1 MLDPTGLADKGS
13 GMSLRKVNNILE
25 LVGDTPLVRI
35 NRLNHNPGVT
45 VYAKL
50 EFMNPGGSVKDRPA
64 LNMIE
69 QAEKRG
75 ELTKD
80 KILLEATSGNTGIGL
95 AMACAVK
102 GYKML
107 FTMSESAS
115 QERRKILRAYGAD
128 ILLTPAHL
136 ATDGAIEEAYRLA
149 REEPERYFLVDQFN
163 NEDNW
168 KAHALKGSTADEI
181 FEATE
186 GKVDLVVA
194 TLGTSGTVM
203 GLTRRLHQ
211 LDPKIKVVA
220 VEPYQG
226 HKIQGLKN
234 MKESYAPGIFSPGEV
249 DILVNVDDDSAYEI
263 ARRLAR
269 EEGIF
274 VGMSAG
280 AAMKVALDHAATL
293 PEGSVV
299 VALLADG
306 GERYLSTSL
315 FASDKVPVPLK
326 FYNTL
331 SRQIEDLTPV
341 QPGRVGIYACGPSL
355 DGAPD
360 LGLGRRMVF
369 ADLVRRYLE
378 FRGFEVKLIINI
390 ADVDDRTVNQC
401 LAEGADW
408 KQFTARWEKVF
419 FEDMAA
425 LNVLPA
431 LDYPKA
437 SQHVSQMVDT
447 ARELLAKGL
456 AYEKLRS
463 VYFNISRFPDY
474 GKLSGVDL
482 TATKC
487 DKHTDYDYYEKDN
500 PRDFTIF
507 KRASLAD
514 LKAGIYWSTPWGN
527 VRPGWHV
534 ECATMS
540 TEHLGQPFDLHLA
553 STDLIFPHGENEIA
567 VAQSLTGKPLANLWL
582 HSEVV
587 MIDGK
592 KASRVAGN
600 DVTIREVLAQGY
612 SPATVRYWLLS
623 QHYRR
628 ALTYD
633 REQLD
638 QAAKTVERL
647 NDFVERLRFMSPCA
661 TAPDLDQ
668 ILYEA
673 KSGIQEAMDNDLGV
687 PKAMG
692 HLFAL
697 VRRVNKLMN
706 RSLMDASQV
715 EKVLGF
721 MELANR
727 VLGIIDLEPAARDE
741 HVDALLA
748 KREAARSAGDFAL
761 ADRLRDELAKQGV
774 QVIDTPLGTRWCKTN

>member
-1 MLDPTGLADKGS
+1 
-13 GMSLRKVNNILE
+13 MSPRVDNILE
-25 LVGDTPLVRI
+25 LVGGTPLVRI

-69 QAEKRG
+69 EAERRG

-80 KILLEATSGNTGIGL
+80 KVLLEATSGNTGIGL

-107 FTMSESAS
+107 FTMAESAS
-115 QERRKILRAYGAD
+115 LERRKILKAYGAE
-128 ILLTPAHL
+128 ILLTPAHMS
-136 ATDGAIEEAYRLA
+136 TDGAIEEAYRLA

-163 NEDNW
+163 NDDNW
-168 KAHALKGSTADEI
+168 RAHAAEGSTADEI
-181 FEATE
+181 YADTE
-186 GKVDLVVA
+186 GKVDLVVS

-203 GLTRRLHQ
+203 GLTRRFHQ
-211 LDPKIKVVA
+211 IDPKVKVVA

-234 MKESYAPGIFSPGEV
+234 MKESYAPGIFAPGEV
-249 DILVNVDDDSAYEI
+249 DILVNVDDDSAYEMS
-263 ARRLAR
+263 RRLAR

-280 AAMKVALDHAATL
+280 AAMKVALDQAATL
-293 PEGSVV
+293 PDGSVV
-299 VALLADG
+299 VALLPDG
-306 GERYLSTSL
+306 GERYLSTPL
-315 FASDKVPVPLK
+315 FSSEKVPIPLR

-331 SRQIEDLTPV
+331 SREVEDLVPT

-355 DGAPD
+355 DGPPD
-360 LGLGRRMVF
+360 LGLGRRMIF

-378 FRGFEVKLIINI
+378 FRGFEVKLVINI
-390 ADVDDRTVNQC
+390 ADVDDRTINQC
-401 LAEGADW
+401 LKEGADW
-408 KQFTARWEKVF
+408 KQFTAKWERVF

-425 LNVLPA
+425 LGMRPA

-437 SQHVSQMVDT
+437 SEHISEMVDT
-447 ARELLAKGL
+447 ARDLLDKGL

-463 VYFNISRFPDY
+463 IYFNISRFEKY
-474 GKLSGVDL
+474 GKLSGVDIA
-482 TATKC
+482 ATQC

-514 LKAGIYWSTPWGN
+514 LKAGIYWQTPWGN

-540 TEHLGQPFDLHLA
+540 SKHLGQPFDIHLA

-567 VAQSLTGKPLANLWL
+567 VAEGLTGKPLANLWM

-587 MIDGK
+587 MVEGK
-592 KASRVAGN
+592 KASRVVGN
-600 DVTIREVLAQGY
+600 DVTIREILDQGY
-612 SPATVRYWLLS
+612 SPAAVRFWLLG

-628 ALTYD
+628 PLTYD
-633 REQLD
+633 QEQLD
-638 QAAKTVERL
+638 QAAKSVERI
-647 NDFVERLRFMSPCA
+647 NDFVARLSFISPCSH
-661 TAPDLDQ
+661 APDLDQ
-668 ILYEA
+668 YLYEL
-673 KSGIQEAMDNDLGV
+673 KSGIQEAMDNDLNV

-692 HLFAL
+692 HLFTFI
-697 VRRVNKLMN
+697 RRINRLMN
-706 RSLMDASQV
+706 SQQMDASQV

-721 MELANR
+721 LEQANQ
-727 VLGIIDLEPAARDE
+727 VLGIIDLERPARDPEIDELLTRRQAAR
-741 HVDALLA
+741 A
-748 KREAARSAGDFAL
+748 SGDFAL
-761 ADRLRDELAKQGV
+761 ADQLREELAQRGI
-774 QVIDTPLGTRWCKTN
+774 QVIDTPSGSRWCRM

>member
-1 MLDPTGLADKGS
+1 
-13 GMSLRKVNNILE
+13 MSPRVDNILE
-25 LVGDTPLVRI
+25 LVGGTPLVRI

-64 LNMIE
+64 LKMIE
-69 QAEKRG
+69 EAEQRG

-80 KILLEATSGNTGIGL
+80 KVVLEATSGNTGIGL

-107 FTMSESAS
+107 FTMAESAS
-115 QERRKILRAYGAD
+115 LERRKILKAYGAD

-136 ATDGAIEEAYRLA
+136 STDGAIEEAYRLA

-168 KAHALKGSTADEI
+168 RSHAAPGGTADEI
-181 FEATE
+181 YADTD
-186 GKVDLVVA
+186 GKVSLVVA
-194 TLGTSGTVM
+194 TLGTTGTVM
-203 GLTRRLHQ
+203 GVSRRLKE
-211 LDPKIKVVA
+211 LNSEVEVVA

-234 MKESYAPGIFSPGEV
+234 MKESYPPGIFQPAEV
-249 DILVNVDDDSAYEI
+249 DRIVNVDDDSAYEMS
-263 ARRLAR
+263 RRLAR

-274 VGMSAG
+274 VGMSSG
-280 AAMKVALDHAATL
+280 AAMKVALDEAAGL

-299 VALLADG
+299 VALLPDG
-306 GERYLSTSL
+306 GERYLSTPL
-315 FASDKVPVPLK
+315 FTSEKVPIPLR

-331 SRQIEDLTPV
+331 SRQVEDLVPI

-360 LGLGRRMVF
+360 LGLCRRMVF

-378 FRGFEVKLIINI
+378 FRGFEVKLVINI
-390 ADVDDRTVNQC
+390 ADVDDRTINQC

-408 KQFTARWEKVF
+408 KEFTARWEKVF
-419 FEDMAA
+419 FQDMAT

-437 SQHVSQMVDT
+437 SEHISDMVDT
-447 ARELLAKGL
+447 ARDLLDKGL
-456 AYEKLRS
+456 AYEKLKS
-463 VYFNISRFPDY
+463 VYFNISRFQEY
-474 GKLSGVDL
+474 GKLSGVDID
-482 TATKC
+482 ATQC

-514 LKAGIYWSTPWGN
+514 LKAGIYWQTPWGN

-540 TEHLGQPFDLHLA
+540 TKHLGQPFDIHLA
-553 STDLIFPHGENEIA
+553 STDLVFPHGENEIA
-567 VAQSLTGKPLANLWL
+567 VAEGLTGKPLANLWL

-587 MIDGK
+587 MVDGK

-600 DVTIREVLAQGY
+600 DVTLREILAQGY
-612 SPATVRYWLLS
+612 SPAAVRFWLLG

-628 ALTYD
+628 PLTYD
-633 REQLD
+633 PEQLD
-638 QAAKTVERL
+638 QAAKSVERL
-647 NDFVERLRFMSPCA
+647 NDFVARLSFMSPCDH
-661 TAPDLDQ
+661 APELDQ
-668 ILYEA
+668 HLYEV
-673 KSGIQEAMDNDLGV
+673 KSGIQQAMDNDLNV

-692 HLFAL
+692 HLFAFI
-697 VRRVNKLMN
+697 RRINRLMN
-706 RSLMDASQV
+706 NQQMDASQV

-727 VLGIIDLEPAARDE
+727 VLGVIDLERPARDPE
-741 HVDALLA
+741 IDGLLEQ
-748 KREAARSAGDFAL
+748 RQNARQAGDFVL
-761 ADRLRDELAKQGV
+761 ADKLREQLAARGI
-774 QVIDTPLGTRWCKTN
+774 QVIDTPTGTRWCRVN

>member
-1 MLDPTGLADKGS
+1 
-13 GMSLRKVNNILE
+13 MSPRVDNILE
-25 LVGDTPLVRI
+25 LVGGTPLVRI

-64 LNMIE
+64 LQMIE

-80 KILLEATSGNTGIGL
+80 KVLLEATSGNTGIGL
-95 AMACAVK
+95 AMVGAVK

-107 FTMSESAS
+107 FTMAESAS
-115 QERRKILRAYGAD
+115 LERRKTLKAYGAD
-128 ILLTPAHL
+128 ILLTPAHM

-149 REEPERYFLVDQFN
+149 REEPDRYFLLDQYN

-168 KAHALKGSTADEI
+168 RAHAMEGSTADEI
-181 FEATE
+181 YADTD
-186 GKVDLVVA
+186 GKVSLVVA

-203 GLTRRLHQ
+203 GLTRRLKE
-211 LDPKIKVVA
+211 LDEKIQVAA

-234 MKESYAPGIFSPGEV
+234 MKESYPPGIFRPREV
-249 DILVNVDDDSAYEI
+249 DRIVNVDDDSAYET

-274 VGMSAG
+274 VGMSSG
-280 AAMKVALDHAATL
+280 AAMKVALDEAASL
-293 PEGSVV
+293 PDGSVV
-299 VALLADG
+299 VALLPDG
-306 GERYLSTSL
+306 GERYLSTPL
-315 FASDKVPVPLK
+315 FTSEKVPIPLR

-331 SRQIEDLTPV
+331 THQVEDLVPL

-355 DGAPD
+355 DGPPD
-360 LGLGRRMVF
+360 LGLARRMIF

-378 FRGFEVKLIINI
+378 FRGFEVKLVINI
-390 ADVDDRTVNQC
+390 ADVDDRTINQC

-408 KQFTARWEKVF
+408 KKFTAQWEKVF
-419 FEDMAA
+419 FEDMGA
-425 LNVLPA
+425 LGMLPA

-437 SQHVSQMVDT
+437 SDHVSEMVET
-447 ARELLAKGL
+447 ARDLLDKGL

-463 VYFNISRFPDY
+463 IYFNISRFENY
-474 GKLSGVDL
+474 GKLSGVDIA
-482 TATKC
+482 ATKC
-487 DKHTDYDYYEKDN
+487 DKSTDYDYYEKDN

-514 LKAGIYWSTPWGN
+514 LKAGIYWQTPWGN
-527 VRPGWHV
+527 VRPGWHL

-540 TEHLGQPFDLHLA
+540 SKHLGQPFDIHLA

-567 VAQSLTGKPLANLWL
+567 VAEGLSGKPLANLWM

-587 MIDGK
+587 VVDGK

-600 DVTIREVLAQGY
+600 DVTVREVLDQGY
-612 SPATVRYWLLS
+612 SPATVRYWLLG

-628 ALTYD
+628 PLAYD

-638 QAAKTVERL
+638 QAAKSVERL
-647 NDFVERLRFMSPCA
+647 NDFVARLSFMSPCA
-661 TAPDLDQ
+661 HAPDLDQ
-668 ILYEA
+668 YLYEVR
-673 KSGIQEAMDNDLGV
+673 SGIQEAMDNDLNMS
-687 PKAMG
+687 KAMG
-692 HLFAL
+692 HLFAF
-697 VRRVNKLMN
+697 VRRINRLMN
-706 RSLMDASQV
+706 QQQMDASQV

-721 MELANR
+721 MEQVNQ
-727 VLGIIDLEPAARDE
+727 VLGIIDTERPAHDPEIDDLLTRRQAAR
-741 HVDALLA
+741 A
-748 KREAARSAGDFAL
+748 AGDFAL
-761 ADRLRDELAKQGV
+761 ADELRDQLAERGI
-774 QVIDTPLGTRWCKTN
+774 QVLDTPTGSRWCRME

>member
-1 MLDPTGLADKGS
+1 
-13 GMSLRKVNNILE
+13 MSPRVDNILE
-25 LVGDTPLVRI
+25 LVGGTPLVRV
-35 NRLNHNPGVT
+35 NRLNHNPKVT

-64 LNMIE
+64 LCMIE
-69 QAEKRG
+69 EAERRG
-75 ELTKD
+75 ELNKD
-80 KILLEATSGNTGIGL
+80 KVLLEATSGNTGIGL

-115 QERRKILRAYGAD
+115 QERRKILKAYGAD

-168 KAHALKGSTADEI
+168 RSHALEGGTADEI
-181 FEATE
+181 YADTE
-186 GKVDLVVA
+186 GKVSLVVA

-211 LDPKIKVVA
+211 LDPKVQVVA

-234 MKESYAPGIFSPGEV
+234 MKESYAPGIFQPGEV
-249 DILVNVDDDSAYEI
+249 DRIVNVDDDSAYEI

-274 VGMSAG
+274 VGMSSG
-280 AAMKVALDHAATL
+280 AAMKVALDHAAEL

-299 VALLADG
+299 VALLPDG
-306 GERYLSTSL
+306 GERYLSTPL
-315 FASDKVPVPLK
+315 FISEKVPIPLR

-331 SRQIEDLTPV
+331 SRQVEDLVPV
-341 QPGRVGIYACGPSL
+341 RPGRVGIYACGPSL
-355 DGAPD
+355 DGPPD
-360 LGLGRRMVF
+360 LGLGRRMIF

-378 FRGFEVKLIINI
+378 FRGFEVKLVINI
-390 ADVDDRTVNQC
+390 ADVDDRTINQC

-408 KQFTARWEKVF
+408 QRFTAHWEKVF
-419 FEDMAA
+419 FDDMAT
-425 LNVLPA
+425 LGMLPA

-437 SQHVSQMVDT
+437 SEHISDMVDT
-447 ARELLAKGL
+447 ARDLLDKGL
-456 AYEKLRS
+456 AYEKLKS
-463 VYFNISRFPDY
+463 IYFNISRFESY

-482 TATKC
+482 AATKC
-487 DKHTDYDYYEKDN
+487 DKHTDYDYYEKEN

-514 LKAGIYWSTPWGN
+514 LKAGIYWQTPWGN

-540 TEHLGQPFDLHLA
+540 TKHLGQPFDIHLA
-553 STDLIFPHGENEIA
+553 STDLVFPHGENEIA
-567 VAQSLTGKPLANLWL
+567 VAEGLTGKPLANLWM

-587 MIDGK
+587 MVEGK

-600 DVTIREVLAQGY
+600 DVTIREVLEQGY
-612 SPATVRYWLLS
+612 SPATVRLWLLG

-628 ALTYD
+628 PLAYD

-638 QAAKTVERL
+638 QAAKSVERL
-647 NDFVERLRFMSPCA
+647 NDFVARLGFASPCA
-661 TAPDLDQ
+661 TSPDLDQ
-668 ILYEA
+668 YLFEV
-673 KSGIQEAMDNDLGV
+673 KSGIQEAMDNDLNV

-692 HLFAL
+692 HLFAF
-697 VRRVNKLMN
+697 VRRINRLMN
-706 RSLMDASQV
+706 SKQMDASQV

-721 MELANR
+721 MERANQ
-727 VLGIIDLEPAARDE
+727 VLGIIDLERPAHDQEIDDLMARRQAARE
-741 HVDALLA
+741 
-748 KREAARSAGDFAL
+748 AGDFAL
-761 ADRLRDELAKQGV
+761 ADRLRDQLTAKGI
-774 QVIDTPLGTRWCKTN
+774 QVVDTPTGSRWCRME

>member
-1 MLDPTGLADKGS
+1 
-13 GMSLRKVNNILE
+13 MSPRKVNNILE
-25 LVGDTPLVRI
+25 LVGGTPLVRI
-35 NRLNHNPGVT
+35 NRLNQNPGVT

-75 ELTKD
+75 ELTQD
-80 KILLEATSGNTGIGL
+80 KIVLEATSGNTGIGL

-107 FTMSESAS
+107 FTMAESAS
-115 QERRKILRAYGAD
+115 LERRKILRAYGAD

-136 ATDGAIEEAYRLA
+136 STDGAIEEAYRLA

-168 KAHALKGSTADEI
+168 KAHALEGSTADEI
-181 FEATE
+181 YQATE
-186 GKVDLVVA
+186 GKVDMVVA

-203 GLTRRLHQ
+203 GLTRRAHQ

-274 VGMSAG
+274 VGMSSG
-280 AAMKVALDHAATL
+280 AAMKVALDQAATL

-306 GERYLSTSL
+306 GERYLSTPL
-315 FASDKVPVPLK
+315 FTSEKVPIPLK

-331 SRQIEDLTPV
+331 SRRVDDLIPV
-341 QPGRVGIYACGPSL
+341 RPGRVGIYACGPSL
-355 DGAPD
+355 DGPPD

-369 ADLVRRYLE
+369 ADLLRRYLE

-408 KQFTARWEKVF
+408 KQFAARWEKVF

-425 LNVLPA
+425 LGILPA

-437 SQHVSQMVDT
+437 SEHINQMVDA
-447 ARELLAKGL
+447 ARQLLAKDM

-463 VYFNISRFPDY
+463 VYFNISRFPEY

-482 TATKC
+482 SATKR

-507 KRASLAD
+507 KRATLAD

-567 VAQSLTGKPLANLWL
+567 VAQSLTGKPLANMWL

-587 MIDGK
+587 MVDGK
-592 KASRVAGN
+592 KASRLAGN
-600 DVTIREVLAQGY
+600 DVTLREVLALGY
-612 SPATVRYWLLS
+612 SPATVRYWLLG

-628 ALTYD
+628 PLTFD

-647 NDFVERLRFMSPCA
+647 GDFLERLRFMSPGA
-661 TAPDLDQ
+661 HAPDLDQ

-673 KSGIQEAMDNDLGV
+673 RSGIQQAMDNDLNV

-692 HLFAL
+692 HLFAM
-697 VRRVNKLMN
+697 VRRVNRLM
-706 RSLMDASQV
+706 SQGQMDAAQV
-715 EKVLGF
+715 EKVLAF
-721 MELANR
+721 MGLANR
-727 VLGIIDLEPAARDE
+727 VLGIMDLERPAPDETIDALVRRRDAARAE
-741 HVDALLA
+741 
-748 KREAARSAGDFAL
+748 GDFDL
-761 ADRLRDELAKQGV
+761 ADKLRGELAVKGV
-774 QVIDTPLGTRWCKTN
+774 QVIDTPAGTRWNKVS

>member
-1 MLDPTGLADKGS
+1 
-13 GMSLRKVNNILE
+13 MSLPVNNILE
-25 LVGDTPLVRI
+25 LVGGTPMVRI

-69 QAEKRG
+69 EAERRG
-75 ELTKD
+75 ELSKD
-80 KILLEATSGNTGIGL
+80 KVLLEATSGNTGIGL

-107 FTMSESAS
+107 FTMAESAS
-115 QERRKILRAYGAD
+115 MERRKILKAYGAD

-136 ATDGAIEEAYRLA
+136 STDGAIEEAYRLA
-149 REEPERYFLVDQFN
+149 REEPDRYFLVDQFN

-168 KAHALKGSTADEI
+168 RAHAQEGATADEI
-181 FEATE
+181 YADTE

-203 GLTRRLHQ
+203 GLSRRFHQ
-211 LDPKIKVVA
+211 IDPSVKVVA

-234 MKESYAPGIFSPGEV
+234 MKESYPPGIFQPAEV
-249 DILVNVDDDSAYEI
+249 DILVNVDDDSAYEMS
-263 ARRLAR
+263 RRLAR

-280 AAMKVALDHAATL
+280 AAMKVALDQAATL
-293 PEGSVV
+293 PDGSVV
-299 VALLADG
+299 VALMPDG
-306 GERYLSTSL
+306 GERYLSTPL
-315 FASDKVPVPLK
+315 FTSEKVAIPLR

-331 SRQIEDLTPV
+331 SRQVEDLVPT

-355 DGAPD
+355 DGPPD
-360 LGLGRRMVF
+360 LGLGRRMIF
-369 ADLVRRYLE
+369 ADLARRYLE
-378 FRGFEVKLIINI
+378 FRGFEVKLVINI
-390 ADVDDRTVNQC
+390 ADVDDRTINQC

-408 KQFTARWEKVF
+408 KQFTAKWEQAF
-419 FEDMAA
+419 FQDMAA
-425 LNVLPA
+425 LGMLPA

-437 SQHVSQMVDT
+437 SEHVSEIVET
-447 ARELLAKGL
+447 ARDLLDKGL

-463 VYFNISRFPDY
+463 IYFNISRFENY
-474 GKLSGVDL
+474 GKLSGVDIA
-482 TATKC
+482 ATQC
-487 DKHTDYDYYEKDN
+487 DKHTDYDYYEKEN

-514 LKAGIYWSTPWGN
+514 LKAGIYWQTPWGN

-540 TEHLGQPFDLHLA
+540 SKHLGQPFDIHLA

-567 VAQSLTGKPLANLWL
+567 VAEGLTGKPLANLWM

-587 MIDGK
+587 VVDGK

-600 DVTIREVLAQGY
+600 DVTIREVLEQGY
-612 SPATVRYWLLS
+612 SPATVRLWLLG

-628 ALTYD
+628 PLTYD
-633 REQLD
+633 HEQLD
-638 QAAKTVERL
+638 QAAKSVERF
-647 NDFVERLRFMSPCA
+647 NDFVARLSFMSPCSH
-661 TAPDLDQ
+661 APDLDQ
-668 ILYEA
+668 YLYEVR
-673 KSGIQEAMDNDLGV
+673 SGIQQSMDNDLNV

-692 HLFAL
+692 HLFAFI
-697 VRRVNKLMN
+697 RRINRLMN
-706 RSLMDASQV
+706 SQQMDASQV

-721 MELANR
+721 MEEANQ
-727 VLGIIDLEPAARDE
+727 VLGIIDLERPSRDPEIDELLTRRQAARD
-741 HVDALLA
+741 
-748 KREAARSAGDFAL
+748 AGDYAL
-761 ADRLRDELAKQGV
+761 ADQLRDELAERGI
-774 QVIDTPLGTRWCKTN
+774 QVADTPTGTRWCKM